1 VRKSI
6 HEEEAV
12 GSVREERRMDGEP
25 SERRAVACSWG
36 VVMVVFLFLCDYDGC
51 AWADVAWTL
60 VVNTNSYVL

>member
-1 VRKSI
+1 MRKSI

-36 VVMVVFLFLCDYDGC
+36 VVMVVLSF
-51 AWADVAWTL
+51 VR
-60 VVNTNSYVL
+60 